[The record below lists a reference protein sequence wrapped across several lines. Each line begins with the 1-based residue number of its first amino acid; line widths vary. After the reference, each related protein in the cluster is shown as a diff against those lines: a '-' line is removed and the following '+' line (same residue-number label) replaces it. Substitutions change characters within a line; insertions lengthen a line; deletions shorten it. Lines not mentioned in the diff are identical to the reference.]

1 MKSINQGEIIENIKL
16 LIIDGTDINTQ
27 IKLSNNLLKKQI
39 DYKLETK
46 YSRPIE
52 LKIISSPKTNLTISE
67 FLVYAGEIMK
77 FDYVDILFGKYNT
90 ISIDKFK
97 SLTKNSGEELSEI
110 YNIASIVLTIDES
123 SSCKTFF
130 IESKNEYFTILENWQ
145 I

>member
-16 LIIDGTDINTQ
+16 LIIDGTDINSQ
-27 IKLSNNLLKKQI
+27 IKYSNNLLKKQI

-46 YSRPIE
+46 YRRPIE

-67 FLVYAGEIMK
+67 FLVYTGEIMK
-77 FDYVDILFGKYNT
+77 FDYVDILFGAYNT
-90 ISIDKFK
+90 MSIDEFK
-97 SLTKNSGEELSEI
+97 SLTKNSNEELSEI

-123 SSCKTFF
+123 SSCKTFL
-130 IESKNEYFTILENWQ
+130 IESKNEYFMILENWK